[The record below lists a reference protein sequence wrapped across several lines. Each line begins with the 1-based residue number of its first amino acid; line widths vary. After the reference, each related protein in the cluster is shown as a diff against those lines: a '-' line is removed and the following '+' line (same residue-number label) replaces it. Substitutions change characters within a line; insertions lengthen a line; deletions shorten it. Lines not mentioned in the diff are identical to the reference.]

1 MTYQAIK
8 SIMADLNEVF
18 APLDDKVAEGAKE
31 WAKGRVLAIREFRR
45 SDEADAMRRNQYAYY
60 GRLFEIAGGKTWFKM
75 LDGRSL
81 EDAAEVAEKN
91 ARAIAAKRNATI
103 AKKLEKA
110 GVHTVTESSF
120 EHTNDGFNGFF
131 KVETDAGTKR
141 VSVSTILAGGYNI
154 QCLHLRV
161 LTKVK

>member
-81 EDAAEVAEKN
+81 EDAAEVAERTP
-91 ARAIAAKRNATI
+91 AQLQQSATLQSQRSL
-103 AKKLEKA
+103 KKQAFTL
-110 GVHTVTESSF
+110 
-120 EHTNDGFNGFF
+120 
-131 KVETDAGTKR
+131 
-141 VSVSTILAGGYNI
+141 
-154 QCLHLRV
+154 
-161 LTKVK
+161 